1 MSETTSTP
9 AASDLER
16 GYRRLIACYPRSF
29 RKDNEEEILTVL
41 LATAGEGQRR
51 PSLAESADLLRGA
64 IRMRMGLSRT
74 PRTVLAAVRLMY
86 LGAVAQLAVLIIVI
100 LTSGHIRAAVQA
112 AVAAYHNPATTAQ
125 VMHLVNLDLVMDRV
139 VMPVAIVAWVFTAWA
154 NGMGYDWARVVAI
167 TLFSLF
173 SVGLLI
179 DLVQGG
185 ATYATAA
192 VIGSG
197 VEWVIGL
204 AAVVLTLRKQS
215 WPYYVR
221 HPATR

>member
-1 MSETTSTP
+1 MTDTTSTP
-9 AASDLER
+9 ISSDLER

-74 PRTVLAAVRLMY
+74 PRTVLQAVRLMY
-86 LGAVAQLAVLIIVI
+86 LGAVAQLAVLIVVI
-100 LTSGHIRAAVQA
+100 LTAGHIRAAVQA
-112 AVAAYHNPATTAQ
+112 ALTPYHNPALTAQ
-125 VMHLVNLDLVMDRV
+125 VMHAVNISLVVDQV
-139 VMPVAIVAWVFTAWA
+139 VIPVLAVLWLFMAWA
-154 NGMGYDWARVVAI
+154 NGKGYDWARVATI
-167 TLFSLF
+167 SLF
-173 SVGLLI
+173 GLSSAGMLV
-179 DLVQGG
+179 DLVQGAPKYAPAALIG
-185 ATYATAA
+185 A
-192 VIGSG
+192 G
-197 VEWVIGL
+197 VEWAIGL
-204 AAVVLTLRKQS
+204 AAVVLILRKQS

>member
-1 MSETTSTP
+1 MTDTTSTP
-9 AASDLER
+9 AMSDLER

-74 PRTVLAAVRLMY
+74 PRTVLHAVRLMY
-86 LGAVAQLAVLIIVI
+86 LGAVSAVAVLIIVI
-100 LTSGHIRAAVQA
+100 LTAGHIRAAVQTA
-112 AVAAYHNPATTAQ
+112 MAAYHNPAATAQ
-125 VMHLVNLDLVMDRV
+125 VMHGVNIALAMDQVLAPV
-139 VMPVAIVAWVFTAWA
+139 VIILWLFMAWT
-154 NGMGYDWARVVAI
+154 NGKGYDWARVAAI
-167 TLFSLF
+167 SLF
-173 SVGLLI
+173 GFSSVGMLA
-179 DLVQGG
+179 DVVQNT
-185 ATYATAA
+185 ATYAPAA
-192 VIGSG
+192 MIGAG

-204 AAVVLTLRKQS
+204 AAVVLILRKQS

>member
-1 MSETTSTP
+1 MTGTTSTP
-9 AASDLER
+9 VSSDLER

-41 LATAGEGQRR
+41 LATADEGQRR

-64 IRMRMGLSRT
+64 LRMRMGLSRT
-74 PRTVLAAVRLMY
+74 PRTVLHAVRLMY
-86 LGAVAQLAVLIIVI
+86 LGAVTQLAVLITVI
-100 LTSGHIRAAVQA
+100 LTAGHIRAAVQA
-112 AVAAYHNPATTAQ
+112 ALVAYHNPATTAQ
-125 VMHLVNLDLVMDRV
+125 VMHLVNVDLVTDWV
-139 VMPVAIVAWVFTAWA
+139 VMPVAIVAWLFTAWA
-154 NGMGYDWARVVAI
+154 NGMGYDWARLVAI
-167 TLFSLF
+167 GLFSLF
-173 SVGLLI
+173 SLGMLI
-179 DLVQGG
+179 DLAQGG

-192 VIGSG
+192 VIASG

-204 AAVVLTLRKQS
+204 VAVAFTLRKQS